1 MLVQGKIMLKRAGA
15 FSLAGV
21 LLLGTGCATYQRPI
35 PVDSK
40 VCMVLGAA
48 AAGAGAGAWANE
60 NDNDHSDIN
69 WAIAAGAVGGAALG
83 YLLCGK
89 GAPDEAPTVRGSADP
104 ASGDAPLSTRLRATG
119 SDPDGEIVS
128 YAWEFGDG
136 GSATGA
142 EVRHTYESAGE
153 YRARVTVTDND
164 GLTGSA
170 TVSVRATEMAAE
182 APPPPPPVTRRI
194 VLRGVNFAFDSAEI
208 TSESEV
214 ILDAAA
220 DSLKESPG
228 VRVEV
233 AGHTDSTGPEAYNEG
248 LSKRRAQSV
257 YDYLTG
263 QGIDASRLDATGYG
277 ETRPVADNGTRDGRA
292 QNRRVELN
300 VLQ

>member
-1 MLVQGKIMLKRAGA
+1 MSKRAGA

-21 LLLGTGCATYQRPI
+21 LLLGTGCATYERPI

-40 VCMVLGAA
+40 ICMVLGAA
-48 AAGAGAGAWANE
+48 AVGAGAGAVANDNE
-60 NDNDHSDIN
+60 NDHYDIN
-69 WAIAAGAVGGAALG
+69 WAIAGGAVGGAALG

-89 GAPDEAPTVRGSADP
+89 PAPSESPTVRASADP
-104 ASGDAPLSTRLRATG
+104 ASGDAPLATRLRATG
-119 SDPDGEIVS
+119 SDPDGEIVG

-136 GSATGA
+136 ESATGS
-142 EVRHTYESAGE
+142 EVRHTYEKAGE

-170 TVSVRATEMAAE
+170 TVSVRATEAAAP

-248 LSKRRAQSV
+248 LSKRRAQAV
-257 YDYLTG
+257 FDYLTG
-263 QGIDASRLDATGYG
+263 QGIDASRLDAAGYG
-277 ETRPVADNGTRDGRA
+277 ESRPVADNGTRDGRA